1 MEYKYCNNGNFE
13 DYASGRVLY
22 SAEGVPNF
30 PVRLINE
37 IFGYALEYSSKK
49 HDLCVY
55 DPCCGGGYSLTV
67 LGYWHQDVI
76 AKLYGSDIDT
86 KIMETAKK
94 NLSLLGSD
102 GLDRRYA
109 ELKSLYELYGK
120 ESHREAMV
128 SLERLRSK
136 LTANISWE
144 LFVAD
149 CTGELPHISPDI
161 IITDIPYGNLVDW
174 NSHSEN
180 PLKDMLQQ
188 LATISHKD
196 TVLAVS
202 MDKKQSIE
210 HPAWLRKKKQLIG
223 KRKFEIYMR
232 DTACRYSM

>member
-1 MEYKYCNNGNFE
+1 MEYKYCNNENFE

-67 LGYWHQDVI
+67 LGYWHQDVV
-76 AKLYGSDIDT
+76 AKLYGSDIDA
-86 KIMETAKK
+86 KMVETAKK
-94 NLSLLGSD
+94 NLALLGSE
-102 GLDRRYA
+102 GLDRRYT
-109 ELKSLYELYGK
+109 ELKSLHEMYGK
-120 ESHREAMV
+120 ESHREAMR
-128 SLERLRSK
+128 SLERLRNK
-136 LTANISWE
+136 LTANIPSE
-144 LFVAD
+144 IFEAD
-149 CTGELPHISPDI
+149 CTKALPHISPDI

-174 NSHSEN
+174 NGDSSN
-180 PLKDMLQQ
+180 PLQDMLQQ
-188 LATISHKD
+188 LAAISHRD

-210 HPAWLRKKKQLIG
+210 HPSWIRKKKQLIG
-223 KRKFEIYMR
+223 KRKFEIYVH
-232 DTACRYSM
+232 DIAVLS